1 MFQFNIQTFDSAAC
15 YVSHSLCRPAWNWQ
29 QNHCTVQL
37 FKYLNLKT
45 SGLCVKLPIQGCT
58 TLKYSA
64 WPIHT
69 GTWEALT
76 VSCPPRCYSASWTA
90 YFHVGPV
97 LSSNKSFSR
106 PGHPNQKPH
115 QHRSYQ
121 RFAKFRLPFY
131 GTMISAVRKARVF
144 KKATCKRKDHCHDH
158 EVRTERSGEWVYRN
172 PLRWIF
178 LHCCSFIYGLVT
190 PTYLQVVLAMWI
202 VPAQPKH

>member
-1 MFQFNIQTFDSAAC
+1 MFHSISRHLIQLLVMSLTAC
-15 YVSHSLCRPAWNWQ
+15 ADLLETDNRIIAQSK
-29 QNHCTVQL
+29 L

-45 SGLCVKLPIQGCT
+45 SGLCVKLPIQGCN

-69 GTWEALT
+69 GTWEALIA
-76 VSCPPRCYSASWTA
+76 SCPPRCYSASWTA

-121 RFAKFRLPFY
+121 RFAKFRLPF
-131 GTMISAVRKARVF
+131 M
-144 KKATCKRKDHCHDH
+144 
-158 EVRTERSGEWVYRN
+158 E
-172 PLRWIF
+172 P
-178 LHCCSFIYGLVT
+178 
-190 PTYLQVVLAMWI
+190 
-202 VPAQPKH
+202 

>member
-1 MFQFNIQTFDSAAC
+1 MQTCLKLTTESL
-15 YVSHSLCRPAWNWQ
+15 HSPI
-29 QNHCTVQL
+29 VQISQPEN
-37 FKYLNLKT
+37 FRVVCETPN
-45 SGLCVKLPIQGCT
+45 
-58 TLKYSA
+58 SA

-158 EVRTERSGEWVYRN
+158 EVRTERSGE
-172 PLRWIF
+172 
-178 LHCCSFIYGLVT
+178 
-190 PTYLQVVLAMWI
+190 
-202 VPAQPKH
+202 